1 MMESQCQH
9 SGRDSRMR
17 ARLLWATLALRL
29 RNRKCIMTAIFILGF
44 DCCERFRARVYNLG

>member
-1 MMESQCQH
+1 
-9 SGRDSRMR
+9 MR

-44 DCCERFRARVYNLG
+44 DCCERFRTRVYNLG